1 MFWKYVY
8 YIINLK
14 KVCYLNKNL
23 SSPASSLHMLKIY
36 SKNVYKLPQNYPV
49 MESQRYITKIYG
61 PLRRSKLS
69 QHLLRNN
76 ISLQNR
82 YRYMFAIV

>member
-1 MFWKYVY
+1 MFWKYLY

-14 KVCYLNKNL
+14 KFCYSHKNL
-23 SSPASSLHMLKIY
+23 SSPASSLHVLNIY
-36 SKNVYKLPQNYPV
+36 PKNVYKLPQNYPV
-49 MESQRYITKIYG
+49 MESQRHITKIYG
-61 PLRRSKLS
+61 PLRRIKLS

-82 YRYMFAIV
+82 YRYMFAVV